1 MNTTIGKIIRKAAPA
16 LLLAGAIPL
25 SAQKVSIQLVNP
37 PGSIYAT
44 AAGIN
49 NVGHIV
55 GAYGLPGK
63 PLWGFAYAP
72 ATKKYTTFNYP
83 GALST
88 IALGVNDANTIVGTF
103 AMNDGQQH
111 GFFLTNGKTF
121 TQFDVSGSSGTT
133 IAGINNAGDFAGTS
147 GSNGFYEGFVS
158 IGGTV
163 TTFEVNGRPTLVSG
177 FNASNSAVG
186 FFVNAQATATH
197 GFLRDG
203 AGNITQIDYPGSIS
217 SSCNG
222 INDAGTITGAYTDKA
237 GVDHGFVLEN
247 GNYRSVD
254 TSYLTGINNRGAIV
268 GSFIASSGLT
278 VGFVSHPGQ

>member
-1 MNTTIGKIIRKAAPA
+1 MIRNAVPV
-16 LLLAGAIPL
+16 LLLAVAIPS
-25 SAQKVSIQLVNP
+25 SAQTVSIQLVNP

-55 GAYGLPGK
+55 GAFGLPGQQ
-63 PLWGFAYAP
+63 LSGFAYVP

-83 GALST
+83 GAMYT

-121 TQFDVSGSSGTT
+121 SQFDVSGSSGTT
-133 IAGINNAGDFAGTS
+133 IDGINNAGDFAGTS
-147 GSNGFYEGFVS
+147 GSEGVYQGFVS
-158 IGGTV
+158 IAGTV
-163 TTFEVNGRPTLVSG
+163 TTFEASGRPTLVSG
-177 FNASNSAVG
+177 FNASNNAVG

-197 GFLRDG
+197 GFLRDA
-203 AGNITQIDYPGSIS
+203 AGNITQIDYPGSTS
-217 SSCNG
+217 TSCNG

-237 GVDHGFVLEN
+237 GLNHGFVLEN
-247 GNYRSVD
+247 GNYRTVG
-254 TSYLTGINNRGAIV
+254 TSYLTGINNHGAIV
-268 GSFIASSGLT
+268 GSFVATSGQT
-278 VGFVSHPGQ
+278 VGFVGHPVQ